1 MISTVHDESR
11 TPAASTLRS
20 TNFALYSGQIR
31 TSQCY
36 WTPGAAPRGWRIKRR
51 RSRHPRSSR
60 PTRNSTKLGRIQ
72 SGPRSSRQGGR
83 HSQMIRCRGQRRIRR
98 GSRREHA
105 RGPGRHTNVVRGRRR
120 ARKVRRWPCG
130 HDRSRE
136 PHRYAGPSSI
146 GVGSAVPNASA
157 GVAHPSTRRGRW
169 LTSAATELSA
179 SWVSVDRSALL
190 CRYWCSSRLVF
201 SWVPCRP
208 AARARI
214 RDAFERRPRCRG
226 DVHERDSA
234 ESGRYHT
241 GKVAP
246 HSH

>member
-1 MISTVHDESR
+1 MSPEL
-11 TPAASTLRS
+11 P
-20 TNFALYSGQIR
+20 
-31 TSQCY
+31 
-36 WTPGAAPRGWRIKRR
+36 PRR
-51 RSRHPRSSR
+51 RCARPTSRFTAAKSAPAGATGHPGQHRAGGASRGDGRDTRDQAARRGIRRNWAGSSR
-60 PTRNSTKLGRIQ
+60 
-72 SGPRSSRQGGR
+72 GPRSSRQGGR

-98 GSRREHA
+98 GFRREHA

-179 SWVSVDRSALL
+179 SWVSVDRSAFL
-190 CRYWCSSRLVF
+190 CRYWRSSRLVF
-201 SWVPCRP
+201 SLVPCRP
-208 AARARI
+208 AAGARI